1 MRIYIKNYVAGNR
14 VFNKISA
21 SDLTNPT
28 ALVQEL
34 TQLAL
39 LSTFCAHKPWVP
51 DTTTTKLCVKS
62 RRILVLFPLEA
73 ADKHWTANSL
83 VTLKFHLK
91 TVAKELNRNSPDNIH
106 FQKSIAPCT
115 YYWNTLSFSSFFF
128 FFEKR
133 LPTNFEMSW
142 KRPNCLNVKKKKN
155 QAISVAFYNI
165 SAFLYCM
172 FKLLI
177 YSF

>member
-115 YYWNTLSFSSFFF
+115 YYWNTLSFYSFF

-142 KRPNCLNVKKKKN
+142 KRPNCLNVKKKN

>member
-51 DTTTTKLCVKS
+51 DTTTTKLCVKN
-62 RRILVLFPLEA
+62 RRILILFPLEA

-115 YYWNTLSFSSFFF
+115 YYWNTLSFSSLFFF
-128 FFEKR
+128 FWEKI
-133 LPTNFEMSW
+133 TYKFW
-142 KRPNCLNVKKKKN
+142 NVLKKAELLKCEKKN